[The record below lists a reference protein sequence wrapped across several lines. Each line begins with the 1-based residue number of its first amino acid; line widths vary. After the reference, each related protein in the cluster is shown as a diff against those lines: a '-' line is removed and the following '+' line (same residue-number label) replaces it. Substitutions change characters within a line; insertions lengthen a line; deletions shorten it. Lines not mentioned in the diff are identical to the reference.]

1 MSGGKKRAVRCP
13 KCNEGMKRI
22 YVKAAG
28 YGGSFKGFANGCLR
42 CGGVVWDNSNFIDSY
57 AELMK

>member
-13 KCNEGMKRI
+13 KCNEGMKRM
-22 YVKAAG
+22 YVRMSG
-28 YGGSFKGFANGCLR
+28 RSQGIANGCLR
-42 CGGVVWDNSNFIDSY
+42 CGGVVWDNSNFIDSH